1 MQTHKLKERQLPF
14 HHDSL
19 AIKYMGSTEQTLRV
33 SLKTCWSLFMKTV
46 GLNCFPTDPGYNWLN
61 VPFSAGGFR
70 SPTSKTTHRKDSSKA
85 CTSTDVFSCPREG
98 CVRVFQR
105 LSSLERHLSLEKCT
119 RALERQSL
127 FDLAK
132 TQYATHLQEGVGAIP
147 TLKSQGSIVP
157 KEAIP
162 NVHEGWALKET
173 KKAYRFNDAQRAY
186 LEAKFN
192 IGKST
197 GRKVDA
203 EAVAKEMRRSVGS
216 DGKRL
221 FNVSEFLTPQ
231 QVTSFFSRL
240 AAKSREKINPRD
252 EDLRAHE
259 EEMNYAAARCDILSK
274 LHLEH
279 PIVYDQYNICTMAK
293 NGTLKTLKLGLLQ
306 LLCESFE
313 LETPAVKLRKK
324 TPYLTLLENLVSSC
338 SCSRPSV
345 K

>member
-1 MQTHKLKERQLPF
+1 M
-14 HHDSL
+14 
-19 AIKYMGSTEQTLRV
+19 
-33 SLKTCWSLFMKTV
+33 
-46 GLNCFPTDPGYNWLN
+46 
-61 VPFSAGGFR
+61 
-70 SPTSKTTHRKDSSKA
+70 
-85 CTSTDVFSCPREG
+85 
-98 CVRVFQR
+98 
-105 LSSLERHLSLEKCT
+105 
-119 RALERQSL
+119 
-127 FDLAK
+127 
-132 TQYATHLQEGVGAIP
+132 
-147 TLKSQGSIVP
+147 P

-173 KKAYRFNDAQRAY
+173 KKAYRFKDAQRAY

-203 EAVAKEMRRSVGS
+203 EAVAKEVRRSVGS

-259 EEMNYAAARCDILSK
+259 EEMNYPAARCDILSK

-279 PIVYDQYNICTMAK
+279 PIVYNQYNICTMAK

-324 TPYLTLLENLVSSC
+324 TPYLNLLENLVSSC